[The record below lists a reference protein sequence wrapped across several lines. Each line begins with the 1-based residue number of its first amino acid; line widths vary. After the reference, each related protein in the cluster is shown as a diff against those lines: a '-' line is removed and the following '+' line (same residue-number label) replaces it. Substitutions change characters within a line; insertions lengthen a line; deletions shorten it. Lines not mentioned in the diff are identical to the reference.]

1 MHTKPNAL
9 WRDWGV
15 QGLHPAGGHLVP
27 NLVDTVPP
35 ADWPLSTTIIIIIFI
50 LLTIVIASLGTT
62 TSSCLVLPPTQIILI
77 GRAPQVPLTFSSPL
91 SGSQRRIVDFFLG
104 GFHIPQIQMKKKT
117 CHKSMP
123 KGMTGSCKYD
133 LERRTPVVRYKHV
146 FGTKLKSI
154 FCAKQKIFCQQRN
167 PKLQCS
173 VSLGSTL
180 CHPTILRRL

>member
-35 ADWPLSTTIIIIIFI
+35 ADWPLSTTIIIIII
-50 LLTIVIASLGTT
+50 ICILLLLTIVIASLGTT

-91 SGSQRRIVDFFLG
+91 SGSQRCIVDFLLG
-104 GFHIPQIQMKKKT
+104 GFHIPQIQKKK
-117 CHKSMP
+117 KNMSQI
-123 KGMTGSCKYD
+123 D
-133 LERRTPVVRYKHV
+133 
-146 FGTKLKSI
+146 
-154 FCAKQKIFCQQRN
+154 AQRN
-167 PKLQCS
+167 DWKLQ
-173 VSLGSTL
+173 V
-180 CHPTILRRL
+180 